1 MAHAYKWFSE
11 YYTYFVESG
20 NTTCINIPTE
30 QSAFRKAREYSMVR
44 GEIAD
49 VYGRDWETDLPHL
62 IARAK
67 NGRVYRLKERA

>member
-1 MAHAYKWFSE
+1 MSHAYRWFSS
-11 YYTYFVESG
+11 YYTYFVESE

-30 QSAFRKAREYSMVR
+30 QSAFRKAREYSMIR
-44 GEIAD
+44 GTAEI
-49 VYGRDWETDLPHL
+49 YGRDWETDLPYL

>member
-1 MAHAYKWFSE
+1 MAHAYRWFNA

-20 NTTCINIPTE
+20 KTTCINITTE
-30 QSAFRKAREYSMVR
+30 QTAVRKAREYSMVW
-44 GEIAD
+44 GSAD
-49 VYGRDWETDLPHL
+49 IYGRDLETDLPCL